1 MRSVLS
7 LPLAALA
14 LPLVDALGRPAGM
27 EDYVVLALAA
37 PVAATIGGLAC
48 AATALALIRVRT

>member
-1 MRSVLS
+1 
-7 LPLAALA
+7 
-14 LPLVDALGRPAGM
+14 M